1 MTTNKEIMASVA
13 EVYNRLYRTP
23 FSGDQMMVVSDC
35 IRILHGVL
43 QELNKEPMPPKNI
56 EQQRGE

>member
-43 QELNKEPMPPKNI
+43 QELNKEPMPPNNI
-56 EQQRGE
+56 E